1 MRKTKSHPESLYRC
15 SVVKKKKS
23 LDVSG
28 GFGGGWDR
36 MVELLAF
43 PLQPLSRWLLA
54 ISTILYSVIIF
65 SFFFNIP
72 SPCLVLLSTEHRDKK
87 GEGIGVCWPQCKCCE
102 TLVAILTIMWYWRVR
117 SGGWRQLTWAPRH
130 VTRAHVQPSQLGCK
144 LSCDW
149 PACLRL
155 ILTAARNAFCDVFAA
170 PCFVRLIKSIIL
182 HTFYE

>member
-1 MRKTKSHPESLYRC
+1 MCLVALVVDGTVWWNCWHFPCSLCHTDCWRYPPYC
-15 SVVKKKKS
+15 TPSS
-23 LDVSG
+23 
-28 GFGGGWDR
+28 
-36 MVELLAF
+36 
-43 PLQPLSRWLLA
+43 
-54 ISTILYSVIIF
+54 F
-65 SFFFNIP
+65 SFSFLLFLFFNVP
-72 SPCLVLLSTEHRDKK
+72 SPCLVLLSTEHRGKK

-102 TLVAILTIMWYWRVR
+102 TMVAILTIMWYWRVR

-130 VTRAHVQPSQLGCK
+130 VTRALAQPSQLGCE